1 VETAPEASG
10 AAPVNSMSEDMTRTL
25 MRAVLNVGA
34 SINKF
39 DPMVSMYL
47 TQLDLLEKFVVD
59 IADSKP
65 NRQTFSQLQAAMLDG
80 GHHANTTA

>member
-1 VETAPEASG
+1 
-10 AAPVNSMSEDMTRTL
+10 MSEDMTRTL

-39 DPMVSMYL
+39 DPMVSMYR